1 MSSSSFYFENE
12 KEKEEM
18 IMFLLRGRIDYL
30 NSIVDDLSSQIE
42 HMVPRSELEW
52 EKRRVAK
59 WKRRA
64 NERRICVNRYYKDV
78 CALEDK
84 LESSHRRF
92 RNLVCRT
99 NKRVRADRHRSKV
112 AFTARVKDKKLRQ
125 SLVRSRH
132 SVSMEN
138 QRLTAKIDALKALLV
153 L

>member
-1 MSSSSFYFENE
+1 KGRDDHVPSSRSYS
-12 KEKEEM
+12 
-18 IMFLLRGRIDYL
+18 R
-30 NSIVDDLSSQIE
+30 
-42 HMVPRSELEW
+42 MVPRSELEF

-64 NERRICVNRYYKDV
+64 DVRRICANLYYKDV
-78 CALEDK
+78 CALEDT

-99 NKRVRADRHRSKV
+99 NKRVRADRHRSMV
-112 AFTARVKDKKLRQ
+112 AFTAPVKDKKLRQ
-125 SLVRSRH
+125 SLVRSPH

-138 QRLTAKIDALKALLV
+138 QRLRAKIDALKALLV

>member
-1 MSSSSFYFENE
+1 
-12 KEKEEM
+12 
-18 IMFLLRGRIDYL
+18 LLRGRIHDL

-42 HMVPRSELEW
+42 HMVPRSELDL
-52 EKRRVAK
+52 EKRCVAK
-59 WKRRA
+59 WKRRVD
-64 NERRICVNRYYKDV
+64 ERRICANRYYKDV

-112 AFTARVKDKKLRQ
+112 AFTARVKDKKIRQ

-132 SVSMEN
+132 SVS
-138 QRLTAKIDALKALLV
+138 
-153 L
+153 